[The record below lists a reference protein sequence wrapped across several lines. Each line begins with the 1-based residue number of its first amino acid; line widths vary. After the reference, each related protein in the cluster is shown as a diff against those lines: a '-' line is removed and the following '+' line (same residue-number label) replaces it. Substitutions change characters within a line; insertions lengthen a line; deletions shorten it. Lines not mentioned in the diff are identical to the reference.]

1 MELQAGHSAPQTRP
15 ARLMRSW
22 PSMGP
27 TGTTTC
33 WPTLIKPLLSELVT
47 QQKQRLY
54 RIPPSER
61 SITHSMVLQHR
72 LSTASEQQLADLPPI
87 LIRAAWMSLVI

>member
-1 MELQAGHSAPQTRP
+1 MELQAAHSAPQTRP

-22 PSMGP
+22 SFMGP

-33 WPTLIKPLLSELVT
+33 WPTLSELVT
-47 QQKQRLY
+47 QQKQHLY

-61 SITHSMVLQHR
+61 SITHGMVLQHW
-72 LSTASEQQLADLPPI
+72 LSTASEQQLTDVPPI
-87 LIRAAWMSLVI
+87 LIRAAWMSLAI